1 MRILLNTLLRDNYS
15 FFDPDYPLS
24 LSLSNP
30 GANVDKI
37 TESMKRGFRGG
48 TIIDVDG
55 ATDIEAPE
63 HIKPMQDALLRSMRI
78 ERTEKKVETAKPV
91 EPKKEEKTPE
101 EKVEEPKDN
110 KNKNKVNKKKEG
122 EE

>member
-30 GANVDKI
+30 GANVDHI

-48 TIIDVDG
+48 TIIDVDK
-55 ATDIEAPE
+55 ATDIEAPDNV
-63 HIKPMQDALLRSMRI
+63 IAIQNSLLRSMGIVRA
-78 ERTEKKVETAKPV
+78 EKGSENKAESTETAP
-91 EPKKEEKTPE
+91 PKEEDKTE
-101 EKVEEPKDN
+101 DPKDN
-110 KNKNKVNKKKEG
+110 KKKNVKKKEG